1 MTNAILLA
9 GIGLAIVLA
18 VLMLSRDWR
27 LPAFLFGLLAMPG
40 NVDDLLPQMRL
51 DPNDIADST
60 APVLSVVDLLLI
72 WAVILT
78 IRERRP
84 VRTPRVLLGLVAIL
98 VGLAAVSAVA
108 AIARGVEP
116 GAAVRGVVVFAGLAA
131 VLSLAG
137 SLIRTTEDAFRLALG
152 AAGGG
157 AILLA
162 NGIYTSTIYNQDR
175 FTATTF
181 GRNTFAIAL
190 VVVTILAA
198 SIVFSRWSRRRASRA
213 DTALVI
219 GAAMISTATLFG
231 AVATGTRMS
240 LVALAGAGLLMLL
253 LNRGWRSR
261 AGIARV
267 GAILG
272 ITIAIVGSASLL
284 TAEGGR
290 TVSIF
295 TTPGATFEG
304 VTDPG
309 SMPVYSEIRSRAE
322 FWSLAIQMAQENP
335 LTGVGPFQWNVQRY
349 RYSPFEPL
357 VADVHNAYLQ
367 TAAEYGLPLAI
378 VYLIL
383 LVASLTIVLL
393 GARRPSSL
401 AAVDV
406 TVAAISAAAFAYA
419 VADLTN
425 SNLFN
430 VRMGLV
436 GWLLIAVAAVYGGA
450 SREPGDGDPASVL
463 VG

>member
-18 VLMLSRDWR
+18 VLMLSREWR
-27 LPAFLFGLLAMPG
+27 LPALLFALLAIPG
-40 NVDDLLPQMRL
+40 NLDDLLPQMRL

-60 APVLSVVDLLLI
+60 APVVSVVDLLLV
-72 WAVILT
+72 WALLLT
-78 IRERRP
+78 IREGRE
-84 VRTPRVLLGLVAIL
+84 VRTPRVLVGLAAIL
-98 VGLAAVSAVA
+98 VGLAGVSAAVA
-108 AIARGVEP
+108 ISRGVEP

-131 VLSLAG
+131 VLWLAG
-137 SLIRTTEDAFRLALG
+137 SLIRTAGDAFRLALG

-162 NGIYTSTIYNQDR
+162 NGLYTSTIFNQDR

-190 VVVTILAA
+190 VVVTILTA
-198 SIVFSRWSRRRASRA
+198 SIVFSRWGRRRASPV
-213 DTALVI
+213 DTALVV
-219 GAAMISTATLFG
+219 GAAMISAATLFG

-240 LVALAGAGLLMLL
+240 LVALAGAALLMLL

-272 ITIAIVGSASLL
+272 ITVAIVGSATLL
-284 TAEGGR
+284 TAEGSR

-295 TTPGATFEG
+295 TTPGAALEG
-304 VTDPG
+304 VMDPG

-335 LTGVGPFQWNVQRY
+335 LTGVGPYQWNVQRY
-349 RYSPFEPL
+349 RHAQFEPL

-367 TAAEYGLPLAI
+367 AAAEYGLPLAI
-378 VYLIL
+378 GYLIL
-383 LVASLTIVLL
+383 LAASLTIVLL
-393 GARRPSSL
+393 GARRPSSWP
-401 AAVDV
+401 AIDV

-436 GWLLIAVAAVYGGA
+436 GWLLIAVAATYGWA
-450 SREPGDGDPASVL
+450 SQQPSDADPAPVP